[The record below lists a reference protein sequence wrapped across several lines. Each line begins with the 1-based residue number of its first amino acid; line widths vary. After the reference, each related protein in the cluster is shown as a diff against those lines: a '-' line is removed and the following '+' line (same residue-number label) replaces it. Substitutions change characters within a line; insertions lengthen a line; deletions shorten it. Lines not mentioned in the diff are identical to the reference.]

1 MKAGFLDNTIKTIS
15 WFFILTIL
23 IYAGVLLYVR
33 WNLERFE
40 ESLAKPSIVSSE
52 LLLQLD
58 PEGLEREIEAP
69 SLEAFDFLVEVS
81 LFSEIER
88 SEEKTDGL
96 QNKYIQEEAVTK
108 ADEFQVKID
117 SGSGFK
123 GLISIVE

>member
-1 MKAGFLDNTIKTIS
+1 MKTGFLDNTIKTIS

-23 IYAGVLLYVR
+23 IYAGVFLYVR
-33 WNLERFE
+33 WDLERFE
-40 ESLAKPSIVSSE
+40 ESLAKLSIVSSE

-81 LFSEIER
+81 LFSEIEL

-96 QNKYIQEEAVTK
+96 QNKYIQEEAITK
-108 ADEFQVKID
+108 ADEFQVNIGG
-117 SGSGFK
+117 GSGFK